1 MNFKIS
7 SWAIRKPIFTIVLFI
22 VLTVIGTL
30 SFQRLPINADPSV
43 SFPIVTVSVAQSG
56 ASPDEMEKSVTTRI
70 ENALAGMTGVRHI
83 TSTITDGAS
92 STTVE
97 FALGTDIDKSVN
109 DVRNTIAQI
118 RSNLPQSITEPV
130 VERLDTEGGALINYV
145 VQAPNM
151 SPAELSWFIDDTV
164 SRELLAVR
172 GVQQVT
178 RIGGAKREIHV
189 ALKPERLNA
198 LGITAEQVNAQLAQT
213 NANIPAGRT
222 ISNAQEQS
230 IRVLNS
236 AQTLQQLA
244 DTPISLGGGRFVKLS
259 ELAAVRDSSEQVRD
273 RARLNGK
280 EVIGFNVLRSKGSSD
295 TVVAEGVEQAVAK
308 LAAENPDIKISIVH
322 NSVENTRENYR
333 VTMNTL
339 LEGALLTV
347 LVVMLFLRNWRAT
360 LVAALALPL
369 SVLPTFFVM
378 QLLGYT
384 LNSITLLAIMLVIGI
399 LVDDAIVEI
408 ENIEQHLHMGK
419 RPFQAA
425 IDASD
430 AIGLAVVAISGTIIA
445 VFLPVSF
452 ISGVVGQ
459 YFSQFGVTV
468 SAAVAASL
476 LVARMAT
483 PLLAA
488 YILKPLSHT
497 QKQPAHDAPAQSNG
511 KFLSLYLKL
520 LDTALHWRKT
530 TLAAGLGVLLLSA
543 LMVPLLPTGFVPQSD
558 IGKSTVSITLP
569 PSSTLSQ
576 TDEKLQQ
583 IATRLRR
590 HKEVV
595 NVYAEAGSSGE
606 VYKGTLLVSLVPAK
620 ERELSQKEME
630 AKMRQDLAQF
640 ADIRFSFQ
648 NDFAQRDVSIVLT
661 GSDPKALTQAAHT
674 LKAQMQKISSIA
686 NVQLNEPLQ
695 KPELQVKLRQEEA
708 ARLGI
713 TPASVGNLLRI
724 ATVGDLESA
733 SAKFNLPDRQI
744 PIRVLLNDVTKNDI
758 EAIKRLAVPTAQ
770 GGSVPLASVADI
782 TLSQGSASLERF
794 DRARRIAVEADLA
807 PGRTIGEVL
816 AEIDTLSVWKS
827 LPAGVRKAETG
838 DAEFMTE
845 MFEQFALAMGFGI
858 MMVLVV
864 LILLFADFLQPL
876 TILVALPLSIGG
888 AVAGLLLTGSALDLA
903 SVIGI
908 LMLMG
913 IVTKNSILLVD
924 FVIEKRRHGIAR
936 QEALLQAGKERSRPI
951 IMTTLAMVAGMVP
964 AVFAGGSGDGFRAV
978 MAITVISGLIA
989 STLLSLVFVPVV
1001 YTLMD
1006 DLRGWMAPK
1015 LGRLTSVTQQDRDAA
1030 ESHHQQ

>member
-56 ASPDEMEKSVTTRI
+56 ASPDEMEKSVTTQI

-399 LVDDAIVEI
+399 LVEDAIVEI

-419 RPFQAA
+419 RTFQAA

-488 YILKPLSHT
+488 YILKPLPHT
-497 QKQPAHDAPAQSNG
+497 QKQPAHETPAKANG
-511 KFLSLYLKL
+511 KILSLYL
-520 LDTALHWRKT
+520 
-530 TLAAGLGVLLLSA
+530 
-543 LMVPLLPTGFVPQSD
+543 
-558 IGKSTVSITLP
+558 
-569 PSSTLSQ
+569 
-576 TDEKLQQ
+576 
-583 IATRLRR
+583 
-590 HKEVV
+590 
-595 NVYAEAGSSGE
+595 
-606 VYKGTLLVSLVPAK
+606 
-620 ERELSQKEME
+620 
-630 AKMRQDLAQF
+630 
-640 ADIRFSFQ
+640 
-648 NDFAQRDVSIVLT
+648 
-661 GSDPKALTQAAHT
+661 
-674 LKAQMQKISSIA
+674 
-686 NVQLNEPLQ
+686 
-695 KPELQVKLRQEEA
+695 
-708 ARLGI
+708 
-713 TPASVGNLLRI
+713 
-724 ATVGDLESA
+724 
-733 SAKFNLPDRQI
+733 
-744 PIRVLLNDVTKNDI
+744 
-758 EAIKRLAVPTAQ
+758 
-770 GGSVPLASVADI
+770 
-782 TLSQGSASLERF
+782 
-794 DRARRIAVEADLA
+794 
-807 PGRTIGEVL
+807 
-816 AEIDTLSVWKS
+816 
-827 LPAGVRKAETG
+827 
-838 DAEFMTE
+838 
-845 MFEQFALAMGFGI
+845 
-858 MMVLVV
+858 
-864 LILLFADFLQPL
+864 
-876 TILVALPLSIGG
+876 
-888 AVAGLLLTGSALDLA
+888 
-903 SVIGI
+903 
-908 LMLMG
+908 
-913 IVTKNSILLVD
+913 
-924 FVIEKRRHGIAR
+924 
-936 QEALLQAGKERSRPI
+936 
-951 IMTTLAMVAGMVP
+951 
-964 AVFAGGSGDGFRAV
+964 
-978 MAITVISGLIA
+978 
-989 STLLSLVFVPVV
+989 
-1001 YTLMD
+1001 
-1006 DLRGWMAPK
+1006 
-1015 LGRLTSVTQQDRDAA
+1015 
-1030 ESHHQQ
+1030 

>member
-178 RIGGAKREIHV
+178 RIGGAKREIHI

-273 RARLNGK
+273 HARLNGK

-488 YILKPLSHT
+488 YILKPLPHT
-497 QKQPAHDAPAQSNG
+497 QKQPAHEAPAQANG
-511 KFLSLYLKL
+511 KFLSFYLKL

-583 IATRLRR
+583 IAARLRR

-661 GSDPKALTQAAHT
+661 GSDPKALTQAANI
-674 LKAQMQKISSIA
+674 LKAQMQKIGSIA
-686 NVQLNEPLQ
+686 NVQLNAPLQ

-713 TPASVGNLLRI
+713 TPASVG
-724 ATVGDLESA
+724 DLESA

-744 PIRVLLNDVTKNDI
+744 PIRVLLNDVAKNDI

-816 AEIDTLSVWKS
+816 AEIDTLPVWKS

-1030 ESHHQQ
+1030 ELPDR